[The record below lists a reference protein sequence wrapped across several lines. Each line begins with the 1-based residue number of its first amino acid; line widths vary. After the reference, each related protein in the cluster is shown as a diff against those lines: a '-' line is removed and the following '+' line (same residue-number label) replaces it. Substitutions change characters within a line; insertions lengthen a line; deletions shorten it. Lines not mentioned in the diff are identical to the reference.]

1 MSREGALWIGGLE
14 PHMDEAFL
22 MSALQ
27 ASGEGN
33 GLVSIK
39 VIKNK
44 FTGEPASYGFI
55 NFVTDHNALLA
66 MHRLNGKVMPGSNP
80 PIKYKLNHNSTR
92 LGPGERDFSIWV
104 GDLSPDVDDLELY
117 KFFSARYQSVR
128 SCKVVLDT
136 TGYSKGYGFIRFLE
150 EREQQS
156 ALSNMMGAT
165 GLGTKPLK
173 VSMAVP
179 KGPREDGGG
188 GGGGGRH
195 RDPPTAAPTDSSADY
210 SQYWQNQYSQYWSQ
224 YAAWSQYYDQQ
235 QQQSSYYAQP
245 PAGSH
250 PPLSASAPTSGSS
263 VTIPSRRRDS
273 QDAVTEESDD
283 EDLFRGDGMV
293 LVDHSPKMDYDK
305 LNKRFIKKSE
315 ELWDAMAA
323 SFWWSERPT
332 AGDSNIDP

>member
-1 MSREGALWIGGLE
+1 
-14 PHMDEAFL
+14 MDEAFL
-22 MSALQ
+22 MNALQ
-27 ASGEGN
+27 ASGEGT

-66 MHRLNGKVMPGSNP
+66 MHRLNGKVMPNSNP

-156 ALSNMMGAT
+156 ALTNMMGAT

-188 GGGGGRH
+188 GGRH
-195 RDPPTAAPTDSSADY
+195 RGDPPPQAAAAADPSAEY
-210 SQYWQNQYSQYWSQ
+210 SHQYWQNQYGQYWSQ
-224 YAAWSQYYDQQ
+224 YAAWNQYYEQQ

-245 PAGSH
+245 PAAGSH
-250 PPLSASAPTSGSS
+250 ASVPAAAPASRSA
-263 VTIPSRRRDS
+263 VTVVSRRRDS
-273 QDAVTEESDD
+273 QEAGTEDSSD
-283 EDLFRGDGMV
+283 EDMFHGDAMA
-293 LVDHSPKMDYDK
+293 LVDHSPKMDYGK

-315 ELWDAMAA
+315 ELWDAVEA
-323 SFWWSERPT
+323 SFWWTDRPT
-332 AGDSNIDP
+332 AGDNDKVSS